1 MRIAAAQ
8 PYFACRR
15 LAAACDWRKG
25 LVGGED
31 GYMHIHPNQNN
42 LNIQINAL
50 EAAEKAAAQREAA
63 ETRRKLREFS
73 AKTAAESAYGEDCVV
88 KLGARQE
95 SQEQAKGRGEAEKG
109 PEGGPKADTGGGPA
123 KPVSEWA

>member
-1 MRIAAAQ
+1 MQ
-8 PYFACRR
+8 RR
-15 LAAACDWRKG
+15 SVVVPAEDWWKD
-25 LVGGED
+25 LVAEED

-42 LNIQINAL
+42 LNVQMNAL
-50 EAAEKAAAQREAA
+50 DAAEKAAAQREAA

-73 AKTAAESAYGEDCVV
+73 AKVAAESACGEDCVV

-95 SQEQAKGRGEAEKG
+95 SQEQPKGRREADQG
-109 PEGGPKADTGGGPA
+109 TEGDSKAGAGGGPA